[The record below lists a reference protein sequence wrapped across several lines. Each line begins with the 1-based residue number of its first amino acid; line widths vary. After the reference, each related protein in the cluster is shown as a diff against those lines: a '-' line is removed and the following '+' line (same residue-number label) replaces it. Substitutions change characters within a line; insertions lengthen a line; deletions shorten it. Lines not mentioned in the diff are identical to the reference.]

1 MMRAP
6 SFWAA
11 GVTSPWP
18 TLLAPLALLY
28 AGAGMLRRALAHP
41 VHLPVPVVC
50 VGNLVAGGAGK
61 TPAVIALLRHLKQ
74 KGRKPHVVTR
84 GYGGQLAGPVAVS
97 FAHGAADVGDEA
109 ILLAAEATVW
119 VAHDR
124 AAGGRAAVAAG
135 ADCVLLDDGF
145 QNPSLHQDVRLLVID
160 QAFGLGNGRVIPAGP
175 LRETPEAGFPRAHAV
190 IALRGEGEDIRA
202 LPLPPGL
209 PVFTARLAPGIAL
222 ADIAGARVVAFA
234 GIGRPEKFFATL
246 RAIGCTVVA
255 EHSFPDH
262 HAFDPDVVMRLLDE
276 ARAMDA
282 RLVTT
287 AKDAVRLPESA
298 RALVTVLPVHLL
310 FDDAAAAD
318 ILLAPVLGHG

>member
-1 MMRAP
+1 MRAP
-6 SFWAA
+6 AFWDA
-11 GVTSPWP
+11 GVASPWP
-18 TLLAPLALLY
+18 TLLAPLAALY
-28 AGAGMLRRALAHP
+28 DAAGRLRRAMATP
-41 VHLPVPVVC
+41 VRLPVPVVC

-84 GYGGQLAGPVAVS
+84 GYGGSMAGPVAVG
-97 FAHGAADVGDEA
+97 FAHTAADVGDEA
-109 ILLAAEATVW
+109 LLLAAEATVW

-124 AAGGRAAVAAG
+124 AAGGQAAVAAG

-190 IALRGEGEDIRA
+190 IALRGEGERIQK
-202 LPLPPGL
+202 LPVPPGL

-222 ADIAGARVVAFA
+222 AEIAGARVVAFA
-234 GIGRPEKFFATL
+234 GIGRPAKFFATL
-246 RAIGCTVVA
+246 RAIGCEVVA
-255 EHSFPDH
+255 EHAFPDH
-262 HAFDPDVVMRLLDE
+262 HTFGADVVMRLVDE
-276 ARAMDA
+276 AKVLNA

-298 RALVTVLPVHLL
+298 RALIDVLPVHLL
-310 FDDAAAAD
+310 FDDPAAAD
-318 ILLAPVLGHG
+318 SLLAPVLQNV